1 MFRGNV
7 RRRRTRRARRPAAT
21 VKQRSPATY
30 RQLESAFRTQ
40 FDSLADAGI
49 VQMVL
54 IDNSAI
60 AGNKMIRVR
69 KLKLEWTLMPQTA
82 ADIVL
87 RVGVVRHTEGSPPA
101 DLDQNTVRD
110 LRNEN
115 KLLRGP
121 WMLPPCGD
129 THRTPFMY
137 KPIRL
142 SGLTLDANDDLSLVF
157 ENMTG
162 ASLPGAGPHLYAL
175 NKFWYSVVS

>member
-1 MFRGNV
+1 MGG
-7 RRRRTRRARRPAAT
+7 RRRRTRRPAAT

-30 RQLESAFRTQ
+30 RQTEFNYRTQ
-40 FDSLADAGI
+40 FDSLADAGQ
-49 VQMVL
+49 VQLLLV
-54 IDNSAI
+54 DNSAI

-69 KLKLEWTLMPQTA
+69 KLKVEWVLSVQTE

-87 RVGVVRHTEGSPPA
+87 RAGVVRHTESSPPA

-121 WMLPPCGD
+121 WMLPVMYRKLGL
-129 THRTPFMY
+129 PFLN
-137 KPIRL
+137 KPIILR
-142 SGLTLDANDDLSLVF
+142 GITLDANDDLSLIF

-162 ASLPGAGPHLYAL
+162 AALPAAGPHLYAL
-175 NKFWYSVVS
+175 IKYWYSVVS